1 MLELKTGTTISGY
14 IYIFFIT
21 IYFFFFVY
29 VCMGEGATPLCCVE
43 GRGHL
48 AGVDIKCIA
57 HTVRML
63 KSPFIAFLFI
73 M

>member
-1 MLELKTGTTISGY
+1 
-14 IYIFFIT
+14 
-21 IYFFFFVY
+21 
-29 VCMGEGATPLCCVE
+29 MGEGATPLCCVE
-43 GRGHL
+43 VRGQL
-48 AGVDIKCIA
+48 GGVDIKCIA